1 MRGLQSKVKCLY
13 WRLNIM
19 SHIMFTDP
27 GIALLNV
34 FLIVGAVLAL
44 VLAQALKANNKKLHQ
59 RNADQRKRIGY

>member
-1 MRGLQSKVKCLY
+1 
-13 WRLNIM
+13 M